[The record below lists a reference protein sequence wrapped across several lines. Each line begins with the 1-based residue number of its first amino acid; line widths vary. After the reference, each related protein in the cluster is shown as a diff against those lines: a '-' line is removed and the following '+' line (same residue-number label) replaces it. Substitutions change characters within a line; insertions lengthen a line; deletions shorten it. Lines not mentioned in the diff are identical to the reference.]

1 MESKRELV
9 NFSKISEHDEESK
22 HSQWLEFNIIII
34 GFENINFVLWHVL
47 ELNKEFIDRIRVLE
61 RHPLQTQQEEQVDT
75 P

>member
-1 MESKRELV
+1 M
-9 NFSKISEHDEESK
+9 I
-22 HSQWLEFNIIII
+22 LEIDITI
-34 GFENINFVLWHVL
+34 GFENINFVFWHVL